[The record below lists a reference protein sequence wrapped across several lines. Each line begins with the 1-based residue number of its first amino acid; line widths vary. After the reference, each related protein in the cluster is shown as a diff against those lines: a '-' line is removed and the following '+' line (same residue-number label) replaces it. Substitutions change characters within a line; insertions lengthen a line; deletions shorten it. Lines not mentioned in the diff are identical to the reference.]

1 MLNQGICFFL
11 HSSSSISLG
20 TVLCL
25 GKIWNNYG
33 NTSPNIVTI
42 MIHLSPSHFLYS
54 PLPVNREDKDTP
66 KGFEF
71 AWCGFLFWARSVFL
85 FLFLPRVRNKNSHYS
100 EIRLPVAFLF
110 LYYPFSTRSLGW
122 TMVVNLELKRD
133 SGVSHR
139 LLKESPSLLYKSRGG
154 CCNGT

>member
-1 MLNQGICFFL
+1 MIYKCWITVKVWFGRSGNSSFFFYYPTFLLLYKGIVMV
-11 HSSSSISLG
+11 SLG
-20 TVLCL
+20 
-25 GKIWNNYG
+25 
-33 NTSPNIVTI
+33 
-42 MIHLSPSHFLYS
+42 
-54 PLPVNREDKDTP
+54 
-66 KGFEF
+66 
-71 AWCGFLFWARSVFL
+71 ARRNLFL

-154 CCNGT
+154 CCNGTWLNTHSSLGWFRYFLGFFLYSQYNG